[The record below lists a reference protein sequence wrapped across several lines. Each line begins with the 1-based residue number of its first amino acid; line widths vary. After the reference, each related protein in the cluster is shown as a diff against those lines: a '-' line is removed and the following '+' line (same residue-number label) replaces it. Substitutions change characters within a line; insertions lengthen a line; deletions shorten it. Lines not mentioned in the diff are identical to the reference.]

1 MDTKRQDPENGN
13 IDNNKAPE
21 APVASSEEHITPS
34 PMPRRSRLSKTSF
47 RKSRNTMILSILGIV
62 AILFLLFRYGIPLI
76 SDASFLFGKITSSPN
91 ENEEETNEEF
101 VPIPRLNSLPK
112 ATKDESIKVTGKT
125 IAGLDIEIYLNGD
138 LVDEVTSNDSGGFES
153 VVELTNGENLIK
165 AKAKKNETT
174 SDYSNTVSITVK
186 REGPELTI
194 ESPADG
200 GQISGGNPIE
210 VKGKTDPDSSVVV
223 NEFKA
228 IVNSRGEWSYFLTL
242 NGGDND
248 IKVSSTDAAG
258 NMTEKAIRV
267 HYSQ

>member
-1 MDTKRQDPENGN
+1 MIENN
-13 IDNNKAPE
+13 PIETENPI
-21 APVASSEEHITPS
+21 SETPINS
-34 PMPRRSRLSKTSF
+34 PIAEKESIIETDMPKSSRLS
-47 RKSRNTMILSILGIV
+47 RKASNKSKQTIILSILAIVGI
-62 AILFLLFRYGIPLI
+62 IFLLFRYGLPII
-76 SDASFLFGKITSSPN
+76 SDAVFLFGKVTSSPS
-91 ENEEETNEEF
+91 ENEEKVNEEF

-112 ATKDESIKVTGKT
+112 ATKDESVKVTGRT
-125 IAGLDIEIYLNGD
+125 ISGLNIEIYLNGD
-138 LVDEVTSNDSGGFES
+138 LVDEVSSNESGGFES

-186 REGPELTI
+186 KEGPELTI
-194 ESPADG
+194 ETPADG

-210 VKGKTDPDSSVVV
+210 VKGKTDPDSSVIV

-258 NMTEKAIRV
+258 NLTEKAIRV